1 MEASSDE
8 QIALKALLDRHTKRA
23 HRVSLSED
31 DLVKTVIRYVNAPT
45 LGDQWR
51 LRSQD
56 PLPEITPT
64 KPQLIPTTLGNKFAV
79 FESLHSQ
86 ALFAETKAELARV
99 RADAEAGRVRGAGYT
114 EKRVAGERS
123 GSRETRDD
131 VIFRSGLPVEQDA
144 RHAGDAV
151 DGRKRQRDR
160 IAQRWVSD
168 VGGAVQVR
176 WRPLSREGGKERYV
190 SEHHAAADRKVGP
203 RQQP

>member
-99 RADAEAGRVRGAGYT
+99 RAD
-114 EKRVAGERS
+114 
-123 GSRETRDD
+123 
-131 VIFRSGLPVEQDA
+131 LQ
-144 RHAGDAV
+144 
-151 DGRKRQRDR
+151 
-160 IAQRWVSD
+160 
-168 VGGAVQVR
+168 
-176 WRPLSREGGKERYV
+176 
-190 SEHHAAADRKVGP
+190 
-203 RQQP
+203 